1 MSAAEIIRELR
12 ALPLEEQLKVIAFS
26 KELDKHRDLT
36 RDEFLQLVDG
46 YRIATDRNEVAELE
60 AGLVRAF
67 YGPEGHA

>member
-36 RDEFLQLVDG
+36 RDEFLQLADG
-46 YRIATDRNEVAELE
+46 YRIATDRNEVAERE